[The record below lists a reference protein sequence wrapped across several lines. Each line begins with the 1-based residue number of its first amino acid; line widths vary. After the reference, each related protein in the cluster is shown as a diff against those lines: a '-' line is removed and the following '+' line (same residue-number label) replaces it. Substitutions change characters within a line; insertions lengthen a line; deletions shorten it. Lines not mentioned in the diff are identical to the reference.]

1 MFIKKSS
8 FPKLTLSTFFFLLSL
23 AISAQTE
30 GVIKGQILDSISKSP
45 MSFAAVQ
52 VMDSRTDKFVKGN
65 TSSEDGKFSIEVP
78 TGKYYVVIDF
88 LGYKK
93 HRTPSFSLT
102 DRNLQHDLGVIGMN
116 SSAETLKEVVV
127 QGEKST
133 MELTLDKKVFNVG
146 KDLGNAG
153 GTASDILSNIP
164 SVSVD
169 GEGNVKLRGSDN
181 VRILIDGKPSGLVS
195 IKGGSGLQQL
205 QGSQIEKVEIITNP
219 SARYEA
225 EGMSGVINIVLKK
238 ERKEGFNGSFELI
251 TGNPA
256 NFGAAANVNFRHRK
270 VNFFINYGIA
280 YRIQPGE
287 SKLSQEVFSSDSILR
302 QTNKFTIT
310 GFNNNIRGG
319 VDYFINDKNTL
330 TASYLFR
337 RSDAN
342 RISKNHYEDYLNS
355 TENLIGVTNRKQDE
369 DEAEPNSEYAVSY
382 KKVFSKEGHE
392 LLADFRFLDNWERS
406 DQTFT
411 QSKFTPENPIP
422 VEAPVQHSLND
433 EFEKQYLFQIDYI
446 HPFAKYGKIEGGLRS
461 SLRDMVNDYFVKEQN
476 EEGEWVSLPNLDNY
490 FIYDENIHALYGIY
504 GNKINK
510 VSYQI
515 GLRGEMTDVKTTLRE
530 TNEVNPRKYSN
541 LFPSAHFTYDLPKKN
556 AVQVS
561 YSRRV
566 RRPRYND
573 LSPFMTFSDNRNYF
587 SGNPN
592 LNPEFSDAF
601 ELGHIKYFD
610 QGSLTSS
617 LYYRYIKGK
626 IESIRSVND
635 QGFSTTMPMNLNLQ
649 HAFGAEFTSSYSLYK
664 WWKQDLNLN
673 FFRAITDGSNIDNRY
688 TSNTYSW
695 FARLTSK
702 FSLPE
707 NIDFQL
713 RGNYEAPQKT
723 AQGRRKSMAYLD
735 ISASKDIFKNNGTI
749 TLNVQDLFNSRRYR
763 AVTEGDNFYTN
774 SNGLFRKRQ
783 INLTLSYRLN
793 QSKQAEKRKNRL
805 DAEEGGQ

>member
-1 MFIKKSS
+1 MPVIKNCVTRIILSAVFI
-8 FPKLTLSTFFFLLSL
+8 LLSF
-23 AISAQTE
+23 AIHAQT
-30 GVIKGQILDSISKSP
+30 KGIVTGKLIDSLSKAP

-52 VMDSRTDKFVKGN
+52 IMDRETNKFVQGK
-65 TSSEDGKFSIEVP
+65 TSSEDGAFSIEVP
-78 TGKYYVVIDF
+78 HGNYYAVVDF
-88 LGYKK
+88 LGYKS
-93 HRTPSFSLT
+93 HRTSPFSV
-102 DRNLQHDLGVIGMN
+102 DQQNPQKNLGVIRMT

-153 GTASDILSNIP
+153 GTATDILSNIP

-181 VRILIDGKPSGLVS
+181 VRILVDGKPSGLVS

-238 ERKEGFNGSFELI
+238 ERKEGFNGSFEII
-251 TGNPA
+251 TGSPVNY
-256 NFGAAANVNFRHRK
+256 GAAANVNFRHRK
-270 VNFFINYGIA
+270 VNFFVNYGIA

-287 SKLSQEVFSSDSILR
+287 SKTYQEVYSSDSILR
-302 QTNKFTIT
+302 QRNKFEIT

-319 VDYFINDKNTL
+319 LDYFINDKNTL

-337 RSDAN
+337 RSDAS
-342 RISKNHYEDYLNS
+342 RISKLHYEDYQAS
-355 TENLIGVTNRKQDE
+355 TGKLLGITNRKQDE
-369 DEAEPNSEYAVSY
+369 DEAEPNSEYALSY

-411 QSKFTPENPIP
+411 QNKYTPENPDP
-422 VEAPVQHSLND
+422 VEAPIQHSLND
-433 EFEKQYLFQIDYI
+433 EFEKQYLFQADYI
-446 HPFAKYGKIEGGLRS
+446 HPFGKNGKIEAGLRS
-461 SLRDMVNDYFVKEQN
+461 SLRDMVNDYFVKELS
-476 EEGEWVSLPNLDNY
+476 EKGEWVSLPNLDNY
-490 FIYDENIHALYGIY
+490 FIYDENIHAAYGIY

-510 VSYQI
+510 VSYQV
-515 GLRGEMTDVKTTLRE
+515 GLRGEITDVKTTLRE

-566 RRPRYND
+566 RRPKYND

-601 ELGHIKYFD
+601 EIGHIKYFD
-610 QGSLTSS
+610 LGSMTSS
-617 LYYRYIKGK
+617 VYYRYIKGK

-649 HAFGAEFTSSYSLYK
+649 HAFGAEFTSSYSIYK
-664 WWKQDLNLN
+664 WWKQDLNFN
-673 FFRAITDGSNIDNRY
+673 FFRAITDGSNINNRY

-695 FARLTSK
+695 FTRATSR
-702 FSLPE
+702 FTLPQ
-707 NIDFQL
+707 NFDLQL

-723 AQGRRKSMAYLD
+723 AQGRRKSLAYLD
-735 ISASKDIFKNNGTI
+735 VSASKDIFNNKGTI
-749 TLNVQDLFNSRRYR
+749 TLNILDAFNSRRMR
-763 AVTEGDNFYTN
+763 AVTEGDNFYTS

-783 INLTLSYRLN
+783 INLTFSYRLN
-793 QSKQAEKRKNRL
+793 QSKSAEKRKNRL
-805 DAEEGGQ
+805 DTEEGN